1 MSEIQEP
8 LLSWLILLARFC
20 LAAVFLVSGVH
31 KALYYRKAVDEFNR
45 AGIGFVGFTLPLTIA
60 LHVLA
65 SLAIIVGA
73 SVAQAALLL
82 ALFTLVATLHVHRFW
97 SATGEE
103 RLDQSRIA
111 LAHFAIIGGLV
122 ILAVAGPGRFV
133 L

>member
-8 LLSWLILLARFC
+8 LLSWLILLARLC

-31 KALYYRKAVDEFNR
+31 KALYYRKAMHEFHR
-45 AGIGFVGFTLPLTIA
+45 AGIALVGLTLPLTIV

-65 SLAIIVGA
+65 SLAIIMGAYVGE
-73 SVAQAALLL
+73 AALLL
-82 ALFTLVATLHVHRFW
+82 ALFTLVATLQVHRFW
-97 SATGEE
+97 SAAGEE
-103 RLDQSRIA
+103 RLEQSRIA

-122 ILAVAGPGRFV
+122 MLAVTGPGRFV